1 MEIQFRRQVVQ
12 SRLLNPF
19 KEFALETVPVE
30 IRWDPLLA
38 HTSRIIQRPLRPT
51 TRPDL
56 AKVVERTNNCHF
68 CAANVETLTPRI
80 LPEISGEPRLRS
92 GRAWLFP
99 NIAAY
104 SKYSGV
110 SIFST
115 DHFLPLNEFTPDLIA
130 DALRVNRRYAEL
142 VFAYDPEARHC
153 SISANCLPSAGGSMV
168 HPHAQV
174 SLDPLPTTR
183 PRLEEQAGLE
193 YWRQHGISYWH
204 ALVDIERRHGERYIG
219 RVGGSEWLAAF
230 APLGFDEVQA
240 IVPGRSTLLELSD
253 GDIRDL
259 AEGLSRVLRYYY
271 DTLHNSYN
279 LAIYS
284 APLNAPAEHFPLRL
298 RLITRSNYEAY
309 YRSDATFFERLH
321 WESLVT
327 TTPEEVATALRAYFD
342 G

>member
-1 MEIQFRRQVVQ
+1 MDIQFRRQVVQ
-12 SRLLNPF
+12 SHLLNPF
-19 KEFALETVPVE
+19 KDFALETVPVE

-38 HTSRIIQRPLRPT
+38 HTSRIIQRSLRPT
-51 TRPDL
+51 SRPDL
-56 AKVVERTNNCHF
+56 AKVIDRTSNCQF
-68 CAANVETLTPRI
+68 CAANVETMTPRI
-80 LPEISGEPRLRS
+80 LPEISDEPRIRS
-92 GRAWLFP
+92 GRAVLFP

-115 DHFLPLNEFTPDLIA
+115 DHFVPLSEFSPELIA

-142 VFAYDPEARHC
+142 VFAHDREARFC

-174 SLDPLPTTR
+174 SLDPVATTI
-183 PRLEEQAGLE
+183 PRLEAQAGLE
-193 YWRQHGISYWH
+193 YWQQQGSAYWRD
-204 ALVDIERRHGERYIG
+204 LVATEKQRGERYVG
-219 RVGGSEWLAAF
+219 RIGGSEWLAAF

-240 IVPGRSTLLELSD
+240 VVPGRSTLLELSD

-259 AEGLSRVLRYYY
+259 ADGLSRVLRYYS
-271 DTLHNSYN
+271 DTMHNSYN
-279 LAIYS
+279 MAIYS
-284 APLNAPAEHFPLRL
+284 APLDAPSEHFPLHL

-327 TTPEEVATALRAYFD
+327 TTPEEIAAALRGYFD
-342 G
+342 T